1 MKPIRFVFGAL
12 ALLSLLP
19 AAATAQQRGD
29 ASRNR
34 NRYASDRYQR
44 DRYQEDRDQ
53 DDNADR
59 ANAPNRRGEYD
70 RGFAAGYA
78 AAMRERQ
85 PRAPS
90 AVYARRGYVSEYTP
104 YNPYASQNRPRTS
117 MPARVAAGR
126 VRTDVRGRFEED
138 EYLDYPGQAD
148 YHHRTDEDLPPRG
161 RVYDPGDFR
170 DDQGGIYG
178 GRGVLLWTD
187 RYEAGDYA
195 NKFWNTHRNNVYA
208 GQRVWN
214 TNNGDQ

>member
-1 MKPIRFVFGAL
+1 MKPIRFAFGAL
-12 ALLSLLP
+12 ALLCLAP
-19 AAATAQQRGD
+19 AAATAQQHVTRE
-29 ASRNR
+29 
-34 NRYASDRYQR
+34 R
-44 DRYQEDRDQ
+44 DRYARDRNPDDHYQTDRRQDSPGDRVNDQ
-53 DDNADR
+53 YR
-59 ANAPNRRGEYD
+59 GGEYD

-78 AAMRERQ
+78 AAMRQMR
-85 PRAPS
+85 PRGAS

-117 MPARVAAGR
+117 MPARVSAGR

-148 YHHRTDEDLPPRG
+148 YHQRRDEDLPPRG

-170 DDQGGIYG
+170 DEQGGIYG

-187 RYEAGDYA
+187 RYDTGDYV
-195 NKFWNTHRNNVYA
+195 NKFWNTHRDNVYA

-214 TNNGDQ
+214 TYSGHQ